1 MTAVADRHGRSLTVS
16 SKRPSGSFDGSNR
29 LIYIDLYRPAAGVAA
44 AFRARQREVGN
55 PGPLGKLRHGGR
67 MVLGNRCGNIRAPD
81 AVGTV

>member
-44 AFRARQREVGN
+44 AFRARQ
-55 PGPLGKLRHGGR
+55 
-67 MVLGNRCGNIRAPD
+67 
-81 AVGTV
+81 